1 METTH
6 PLKGQ
11 QHQEQILIAAQAG
24 SPEAFAELHVLY
36 YRRLYKTIVAIT
48 KNPQDAEDA
57 LQDTFLRAYLAIHR
71 FEGRSNIY
79 SWLTRIAVNSALMI
93 LRKQRAR
100 PELLF
105 DPQPDPQLATL
116 SFDVRDSAPN
126 PEEACDFDQRQLK
139 TLRAVRSLSPHL
151 RAPIRM
157 QLMHGWSIRE
167 ISRALNISPAAVKSR
182 LYRAR
187 KRLSTTHDLNRSV
200 RPIKEERKADRGAD
214 STVTRTPCSQ
224 DRMVSLCQRS
234 SYHNDPLWSRSV
246 NLPRAPRT
254 GTTRWE
260 Q

>member
-79 SWLTRIAVNSALMI
+79 SWLTRIAVNSALMT

-139 TLRAVRSLSPHL
+139 TLRAVRSLSPICEH
-151 RAPIRM
+151 
-157 QLMHGWSIRE
+157 QFGC
-167 ISRALNISPAAVKSR
+167 N
-182 LYRAR
+182 
-187 KRLSTTHDLNRSV
+187 
-200 RPIKEERKADRGAD
+200 
-214 STVTRTPCSQ
+214 
-224 DRMVSLCQRS
+224 
-234 SYHNDPLWSRSV
+234 
-246 NLPRAPRT
+246 
-254 GTTRWE
+254 
-260 Q
+260 